1 MATFKVKYATRNKLA
16 RSLQREIL
24 DLGLYDYGTLYKS
37 VRISAMTGE
46 KLNEIRMIINA
57 MYYYL
62 FLDEGTQ
69 RDGEQI
75 IPPYS
80 ITDNWLR
87 RSDVKQILSEIV
99 QEYIAW
105 QFEKYPLLEMAKILN
120 DPKVSIEFNWIDS
133 PYPDLPKAPQTPFF

>member
-16 RSLQREIL
+16 RSLQQEIRS
-24 DLGLYDYGTLYKS
+24 LGLVDTGALYES
-37 VRISAMTGE
+37 VRISAMTGTE
-46 KLNEIRMIINA
+46 LNVINMTINA
-57 MYYYL
+57 LFYYL
-62 FLDEGTQ
+62 FLDEGTS
-69 RDGEQI
+69 RG

-87 RSDVKQILSEIV
+87 RNDVQQILAEIT

-120 DPKVSIEFNWIDS
+120 NPKVSIQFNWIDS
-133 PYPDLPKAPQTPFF
+133 PYPNLPTAPMTPF

>member
-16 RSLQREIL
+16 RSLQQEIRS
-24 DLGLYDYGTLYKS
+24 LGLVDTGALYDS
-37 VRISAMTGE
+37 VRISAMTGSE
-46 KLNEIRMIINA
+46 LNVINMTINA
-57 MYYYL
+57 MFYYL

-69 RDGEQI
+69 RDGEQM

-87 RSDVKQILSEIV
+87 RSDVQQIIAEV
-99 QEYIAW
+99 TQEYIAW

-120 DPKVSIEFNWIDS
+120 NPKVSIQFNWIDS
-133 PYPDLPKAPQTPFF
+133 PYPNLKTAPTTPF

>member
-16 RSLQREIL
+16 RSLQQEIRS
-24 DLGLYDYGTLYKS
+24 LGLVDTGALYES
-37 VRISAMTGE
+37 VRISAMTGTE
-46 KLNEIRMIINA
+46 LNVINMTINA
-57 MYYYL
+57 MFYYL
-62 FLDEGTQ
+62 FLDEGTS
-69 RDGEQI
+69 RG

-87 RSDVKQILSEIV
+87 RNDVQQILAEIT

-120 DPKVSIEFNWIDS
+120 NPKVSIQFNWIDS
-133 PYPDLPKAPQTPFF
+133 PYPNLPTAPMTPF

>member
-16 RSLQREIL
+16 RSLQQEIRS
-24 DLGLYDYGTLYKS
+24 LGLVDTGALYES
-37 VRISAMTGE
+37 VRISAMTGTE
-46 KLNEIRMIINA
+46 LNVINMTINA
-57 MYYYL
+57 MFYYL
-62 FLDEGTQ
+62 FLDEGTS
-69 RDGEQI
+69 RG

-87 RSDVKQILSEIV
+87 RNDVKQILAEIT

-120 DPKVSIEFNWIDS
+120 NPKVSIQFNWIDS
-133 PYPDLPKAPQTPFF
+133 PYPNLPTAPMTPF